1 MAWSDAHNVANKI
14 IAPPYFFLC
23 CKDPTIQCIKP
34 AIQKLRMMISIR
46 VLKYNYT
53 MMKLNSLDKGCCV
66 AVLGESELTLC
77 GRDNQNVEDDI

>member
-1 MAWSDAHNVANKI
+1 
-14 IAPPYFFLC
+14 
-23 CKDPTIQCIKP
+23 
-34 AIQKLRMMISIR
+34 MMISIR
-46 VLKYNYT
+46 MLKYNYT